1 MPPKLLIIAG
11 PTASGK
17 KKLALEAAERFNG
30 EIISADSRKVY
41 RYLDIGTAKPSP
53 EDRGRIP
60 HHLIDIVNP
69 DEPFSAGEWISRAS
83 DAVGE
88 ILARGRLPVISGGT
102 GFYISAF
109 REGLSEGIEPEPEVR
124 KKIEEKLAR
133 EGAHAMYGELASID
147 PARAGELH
155 ENDIFRVLR
164 ALEVFY
170 STGRTFTELRKNGK
184 VTGGDYDYFTVGVT
198 MPRDILYRRIDERVD
213 YMASKG
219 LVDELKNVLA
229 MGYSRDLTSLD
240 TVGYKEWFSYLDGT
254 ESFEECLE
262 KVKRNSRRYA
272 KRQLTW
278 FRARPDVEWIN
289 ATDRDEVDKK
299 LEKVDDWFGMK

>member
-17 KKLALEAAERFNG
+17 KKLALKTAERFNG
-30 EIISADSRKVY
+30 EIVSADSRKVY
-41 RYLDIGTAKPSP
+41 RYLDIGTAKPSM
-53 EDRGRIP
+53 EDRNRIP

-69 DEPFSAGEWISRAS
+69 DEPFSAGEWVSRAS
-83 DAVGE
+83 CTVRE

-102 GFYISAF
+102 GFYIGAF
-109 REGLSEGIEPEPEVR
+109 REGLSEGIEPEPGVR
-124 KKIEEKLAR
+124 KKLEEKLACD
-133 EGAHAMYGELASID
+133 GAHAMYSELASID

-155 ENDIFRVLR
+155 ENDTFRVLR

-184 VTGGDYDYFTVGVT
+184 GGGDYDYFTIGVT

-213 YMASKG
+213 DMVSKG

-229 MGYSRDLTSLD
+229 MGYSPDLPSLD

-278 FRARPDVEWIN
+278 FRARPNVEWVN
-289 ATDRDEVDKK
+289 ATNRDEVGRK
-299 LEKVDDWFGMK
+299 LGEVYIWLDMN

>member
-17 KKLALEAAERFNG
+17 KKLALKAAERFNG

-41 RYLDIGTAKPSP
+41 RYLDIGTAKPST
-53 EDRGRIP
+53 EDRNRIP

-69 DEPFSAGEWISRAS
+69 DEPFSAGEWVSRAS
-83 DAVGE
+83 DAARE
-88 ILARGRLPVISGGT
+88 ILVRGSLPVISGGT

-109 REGLSEGIEPEPEVR
+109 SDGLSEGIEPEPEVR
-124 KKIEEKLAR
+124 KKIEEKLACD
-133 EGAHAMYGELASID
+133 GAHAMYCELASID

-155 ENDIFRVLR
+155 ENDTFRVLR
-164 ALEVFY
+164 ALETY
-170 STGRTFTELRKNGK
+170 YTTGQTLTELKKSGK
-184 VTGGDYDYFTVGVT
+184 VTGGDYDYFTIGVT

-229 MGYSRDLTSLD
+229 MGYSRNLPSLD
-240 TVGYKEWFSYLDGT
+240 TVGYKEWFSYLDGI

-278 FRARPDVEWIN
+278 FRARPEVEWFN
-289 ATDRDEVDKK
+289 ATNRDEVEKK
-299 LEKVDDWFGMK
+299 LNEVEDWKRV